1 MLEGVRSAATS
12 AASAIS
18 SVIPEPIKKAWGS
31 FKSWVVS
38 HLPGRRVVNHP
49 DNQTNLHRAGAFH
62 KKSPDLNQRSVSPDT
77 PSSSTSVSRHSTTE
91 SFAEPKQPMMPPKPR
106 SHSSPAV
113 PGEPGVPLDSPLGK
127 AFEDG
132 EDSFMTHV
140 DKQRLGPDGYKRMQE
155 DLAQVK
161 VDVDAF
167 KRDNNLG
174 DISTSFIDRQSVPEL
189 SRPTSENST
198 RPTSVSESDDEELT
212 QSLSTGA
219 SFNAAPTPQ
228 NTYVGEES
236 SRTSTT
242 STNDEAVLP
251 FTGSISSQSSLSE
264 ASSRS
269 SQSDSGSEFSHIFAG
284 KTAAE
289 MTEQVVSKKD
299 PDKEEKRMAAL
310 DQLSTLIKDMKK
322 LDQEEIKTI
331 RAQIDEFRSTKLLNA
346 GPSKARAAEVHRELD
361 AKVDQ
366 LKADEARAKVG
377 DFRDQLNGMYDSFV
391 QGDKGAL
398 TALAQANYG
407 GLDKEQARQEGLA
420 VAAKMLDHAVT
431 TRQPIGEEFELAIK
445 NFQSGKTSKA
455 SHATAD
461 NLLQRVRDIRNKQAL
476 NEAREA
482 HTRTLKQMG
491 GMGPDDL
498 AAVPIPKDHDEKRD
512 VRMAG
517 LQRLQDLLP
526 QTAMSKDVA
535 AKYLAAADHFKSRN
549 DKDVQQ
555 MLTTLKR
562 QIKDQAAVQ
571 TPVTRKMKTVGLEVL
586 NLQAKTAEELSRVT
600 VPYSSDKADSRAW
613 KDTMQSEIRERLGKM
628 DTITAEDKQHYYTA
642 ILNCT
647 SKHFNRLTKGN
658 RQKLEQLL
666 NDIPVQG

>member
-1 MLEGVRSAATS
+1 MLQGMRSAATS

-49 DNQTNLHRAGAFH
+49 DNQTNLQRAGDFQ
-62 KKSPDLNQRSVSPDT
+62 KKFPDLNQRTASTDT
-77 PSSSTSVSRHSTTE
+77 PSSSASVSRHNTTE
-91 SFAEPKQPMMPPKPR
+91 SFAEPKQPMMPTKPR

-132 EDSFMTHV
+132 EDSFMTHI
-140 DKQRLGPDGYKRMQE
+140 DKQRMGTEGYKQVQE
-155 DLAQVK
+155 DVA
-161 VDVDAF
+161 AF
-167 KRDNNLG
+167 KRDHDIG

-198 RPTSVSESDDEELT
+198 RPTSVSESENEELT

-264 ASSRS
+264 TSSRS

-310 DQLSTLIKDMKK
+310 EHLSTLIKDMKK
-322 LDQEEIKTI
+322 LDPDEVKTI
-331 RAQIDEFRSTKLLNA
+331 RAQIDEFRSTKLVNP
-346 GPSKARAAEVHRELD
+346 GPSKAFAADVRRELD
-361 AKVDQ
+361 AKIDELQ
-366 LKADEARAKVG
+366 ADEARAKVG

-420 VAAKMLDHAVT
+420 VATKMLDHAVA

-461 NLLQRVRDIRNKQAL
+461 SLLQRVRDMRNEQAR

-498 AAVPIPKDHDEKRD
+498 ATVPIPKDHDEKHD

-517 LQRLQDLLP
+517 LQRLQGLLEH
-526 QTAMSKDVA
+526 TAMSKDVA

-549 DKDVQQ
+549 DKEVQQ
-555 MLTTLKR
+555 LLTALKR
-562 QIKDQAAVQ
+562 QIKEQTTAQA
-571 TPVTRKMKTVGLEVL
+571 PVTRQIKNVGLELL
-586 NLQAKTAEELSRVT
+586 NLKAKTAEELANVALPTSTDKKDNRV
-600 VPYSSDKADSRAW
+600 W
-613 KDTMQSEIRERLGKM
+613 KDTMQDEIRSRLSDM
-628 DTITAEDKQHYYTA
+628 QTITQEDRDHYYSA
-642 ILNCT
+642 IIRCT
-647 SKHFNRLTKGN
+647 SKHFNRFTKGN
-658 RQKLEQLL
+658 RQRLEELL
-666 NDIPVQG
+666 NDIPVRG